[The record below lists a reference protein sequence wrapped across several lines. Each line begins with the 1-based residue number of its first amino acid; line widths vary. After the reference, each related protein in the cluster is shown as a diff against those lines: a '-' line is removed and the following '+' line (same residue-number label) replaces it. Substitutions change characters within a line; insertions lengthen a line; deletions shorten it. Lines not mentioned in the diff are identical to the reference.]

1 MLNASVLLALL
12 IPLIVYYFNFLS
24 NGTSIKIKIK
34 PSSFDD
40 VFIIFVVSNNDL
52 LTEVYKYN
60 FIITAS
66 FNHNYSIN

>member
-1 MLNASVLLALL
+1 MLNAGVLLALL

-60 FIITAS
+60 FIMTI
-66 FNHNYSIN
+66 SINDN

>member
-24 NGTSIKIKIK
+24 NGTSIKIK